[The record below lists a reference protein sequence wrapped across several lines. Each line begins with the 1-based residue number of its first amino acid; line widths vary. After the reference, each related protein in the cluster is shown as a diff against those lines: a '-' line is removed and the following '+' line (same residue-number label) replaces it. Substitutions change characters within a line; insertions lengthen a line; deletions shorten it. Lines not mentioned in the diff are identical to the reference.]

1 MSSGRREMTTS
12 RPTDDELAR
21 HRTIDLTTIGRR
33 SGRPSRIEIWWFYID
48 GSFFITGTPGPR
60 DWYANVLA
68 DPNDTIHAAGHDLRA
83 TANPVS
89 DVEVRSRVFDSELT
103 RWYSSQSQRQR
114 LIDDAPMVK
123 IVF

>member
-1 MSSGRREMTTS
+1 MS
-12 RPTDDELAR
+12 RPSDDELAL
-21 HRTIDLTTIGRR
+21 HRTIDLTTLGRR

-68 DPNDTIHAAGHDLRA
+68 DPNVTIHAGEHDLPA
-83 TANPVS
+83 TAQLVT
-89 DVEVRSRVFDSELT
+89 DVETRSKVFDSELT

-114 LIDDAPMVK
+114 LIDESPMVE